1 MKINE
6 KGLAL
11 IKECESCKLKS
22 YRDIVGIWTIGW
34 GHTGSEVNPDL
45 IWTQEQADN
54 QLRQDLGR
62 VEDGVSDR
70 LEVDVNENQF
80 SALVSLAY
88 NIGLRNFNTSGLLKQ
103 VNLGNFDIAAERF
116 LLWDKA
122 SGREV
127 PGLMR
132 RREQERSLFLTPV
145 G

>member
-34 GHTGSEVNPDL
+34 GHTGSEVKPDL